1 VLRALLDA
9 NVPIIALE
17 PQGRPLED
25 IYMRIVRGEIVE
37 LPTIDPPPSMFAP
50 PSIFAP
56 PGHSDATTRVLESA
70 APTSPGRPGTGDTLL
85 RELLKQEQ
93 EPDPEQHEPEA

>member
-9 NVPIIALE
+9 DVPIIALE

-25 IYMRIVRGEIVE
+25 IYMRIVRGDSVE
-37 LPTIDPPPSMFAP
+37 LPAADPPPGM
-50 PSIFAP
+50 FAP
-56 PGHSDATTRVLESA
+56 PGHPDATTRVLEGA

-85 RELLKQEQ
+85 RELLKQDQ
-93 EPDPEQHEPEA
+93 EPPKTSPTEHQEPL